1 MRPISC
7 DAVKAAL
14 DLGWSIEQLAR
25 VLERPRMTIW
35 GIAKRHGYHQAP
47 RRPGRPPGNWDRPPA

>member
-1 MRPISC
+1 MRAINC

-25 VLERPRMTIW
+25 VLERPHSTIR
-35 GIAKRHGYHQAP
+35 GIAQRHGYSQAHKQP
-47 RRPGRPPGNWDRPPA
+47 NTWDRGPQ